1 MEATLD
7 KFGRIVIPN
16 RVREEFGL
24 DPGTVLEIES
34 GEGKIVL
41 SPRRDQPDLVRE
53 DGVLVFTGEA
63 VGDLESAVEAHRNR
77 RSREVVARG
86 AR

>member
-7 KFGRIVIPN
+7 RFGRIVIPK

-24 DPGTVLEIES
+24 DPGTVLEIE
-34 GEGKIVL
+34 GDEGRIVL
-41 SPRRDQPDLVRE
+41 SPRRDEPDLVRE

-63 VGDLESAVEAHRNR
+63 VGDLESAVEALRHR
-77 RSREVVARG
+77 RSRDVAARG
-86 AR
+86 SR